1 MKKMYKAMLL
11 VLCAVLLV
19 AGSVMGTLAYL
30 KAQTGTVKN
39 TFTVGSVA
47 ITLQEYAID
56 NTTGKKTTDVVDK
69 LENIKLVPGRTI
81 EKNPFITVG
90 DSSEDC
96 YLFVKLDKSTDA
108 KFDDFMTFEVAD
120 GWTALDNVA
129 GVYYCEVAAADVADA
144 DKALGVIKDNTVSV
158 KETVTKGMLNALSD
172 TTFPKLTVTGYA
184 VQKAGMSSAADAW
197 AVVE

>member
-96 YLFVKLDKSTDA
+96 YLFVKIENGLDTDA
-108 KFDDFMTFEVAD
+108 VIHMID
-120 GWTALDNVA
+120 GWARIGETNYWMYNQKVSATKKIDVFDYFTCNTEIENGATWADSSITITA
-129 GVYYCEVAAADVADA
+129 
-144 DKALGVIKDNTVSV
+144 
-158 KETVTKGMLNALSD
+158 
-172 TTFPKLTVTGYA
+172 YA
-184 VQKAGMSSAADAW
+184 VQAEGFVDGNSNGTAADEAW
-197 AVVE
+197 AASGFGTTNSNP